1 METEKLYY
9 HDAFL
14 TECEAEVVSCEPG
27 KGRYE
32 VVLDRTVFYPEGGGQ
47 PGDTGHLSGVRVT
60 DTHEK
65 GGQVVHYCERAIVP
79 GTKVTARIDWD
90 RRFDLMQQHSGE
102 HIFSGL
108 VHEKY
113 GYHNVGFHLGADTV
127 TVDFDGELGEAGLR
141 EVELRANE
149 ILWRDDP
156 VEIFYPTPDELAELN
171 YRSKKALTGQVRIV
185 RFPGADICAC
195 CGTHVRSAGQ
205 IGQIQAVSMQ
215 KFHDGVRIELVC
227 GRRAFAFSRM
237 SAEQN
242 HGVSVL
248 LSAKLPET
256 AALVQRTLEEK
267 GALAQ
272 RITALENEA
281 FAKIAKDV
289 KGTGDVFMI
298 REPMSPDAV
307 RRLGDAV
314 LSSCGGRCAVFAGRD
329 GEGYKYALGDPSG
342 DVGALVKELNTALH
356 GRGGGRGGF
365 AQGSVQATA
374 AEIDAFFGA

>member
-1 METEKLYY
+1 
-9 HDAFL
+9 
-14 TECEAEVVSCEPG
+14 
-27 KGRYE
+27 
-32 VVLDRTVFYPEGGGQ
+32 
-47 PGDTGHLSGVRVT
+47 
-60 DTHEK
+60 
-65 GGQVVHYCERAIVP
+65 
-79 GTKVTARIDWD
+79 
-90 RRFDLMQQHSGE
+90 
-102 HIFSGL
+102 
-108 VHEKY
+108 
-113 GYHNVGFHLGADTV
+113 
-127 TVDFDGELGEAGLR
+127 
-141 EVELRANE
+141 
-149 ILWRDDP
+149 
-156 VEIFYPTPDELAELN
+156 
-171 YRSKKALTGQVRIV
+171 
-185 RFPGADICAC
+185 
-195 CGTHVRSAGQ
+195 
-205 IGQIQAVSMQ
+205 
-215 KFHDGVRIELVC
+215 
-227 GRRAFAFSRM
+227 M

-289 KGTGDVFMI
+289 RGTGDVFMI

-342 DVGALVKELNTALH
+342 DVGALVKELNSALH